1 MKILIV
7 SDTHRKDENLKWVIR
22 KTKPFDMLIHLGDAE
37 GSEYEIMKWV
47 DKDCDL
53 EMIMGN
59 NDFFSQLEREKEI
72 MIGKYKVL
80 LTHGHYYN
88 VSTGPAYLKQEARER
103 GFDIVMF
110 GHTHRPYFD
119 IDKSGE
125 KELITLNPGS
135 LSYPRQEGHRPSYML
150 MKILI
155 MGKPDLSSIIYSYSS
170 ANSAYGGSARLL
182 VFMDHG
188 NKKMPGLNCK
198 RFVKYLKKILKKL
211 IKKC

>member
-1 MKILIV
+1 MKVLIV
-7 SDTHRKDENLKWVIR
+7 SDTHGRDENLEQVVMNEA
-22 KTKPFDMLIHLGDAE
+22 PFDMFVHCGDVE
-37 GSEYEIMKWV
+37 GREIFIEALV
-47 DKDCDL
+47 ECPCC
-53 EMIMGN
+53 IVSGN

-88 VSTGPAYLKQEARER
+88 VSTGPAYLKQEAKER

-150 MKILI
+150 MKIDDN
-155 MGKPDLSSIIYSYSS
+155 GE
-170 ANSAYGGSARLL
+170 AR
-182 VFMDHG
+182 FEQH
-188 NKKMPGLNCK
+188 
-198 RFVKYLKKILKKL
+198 YL
-211 IKKC
+211 